1 MDPVTRA
8 QIRRFVVTPLAPADA
23 TDAVLD
29 RATDAVLAVAPLPTW
44 SFDGHWYATDAVT
57 FEELQRIV
65 DEAISGT

>member
-29 RATDAVLAVAPLPTW
+29 RATDAVLAVAPLSGW
-44 SFDGHWYATDAVT
+44 SWDGHWYATDAVGIA
-57 FEELQRIV
+57 ELARIV
-65 DEAISGT
+65 TGAVGG